1 MKKKLWIGIP
11 IILLIVGFAI
21 VIIYNQT
28 GFQLKING
36 EKIDKEEY
44 LDTVNEQINQVSQY
58 FYEKAGITLK
68 GNAWEKEIEG
78 EVPYRVLT
86 DQVIGQLKHT
96 AAVFDLAKEKG
107 YIEETGYQ
115 ALKKKMEEENE
126 ARANKIKK
134 GEPVYGLSNFS
145 LKLYKEYSM
154 DAIQKQYCS
163 DLDNE
168 GMKVTD
174 EDRQAYYDQQKD
186 KIFRQNDDITLDYI
200 KIEYLASEMDEEQ
213 YRILKDKMTELHG
226 KISDKEPLSD
236 LIQREELLM
245 PYYTHQEL
253 LSGDIGA
260 YGRIM
265 GDVLDYAAELQKG
278 EVTQVIDENGALY
291 LIQCADRNVNDYYP
305 LDTVKDNINK
315 SLREANYESILSKK
329 AAGYEV
335 KGNMERI
342 YTYTKQQVMN

>member
-21 VIIYNQT
+21 VIIYNRT

-44 LDTVNEQINQVSQY
+44 VDTMNEQINQVSQY

-68 GNAWEKEIEG
+68 GNTWEKEIEG
-78 EVPYRVLT
+78 EVPYRVLA
-86 DQVIGQLKHT
+86 DQVIEQLKHT

-115 ALKKKMEEENE
+115 ALKKRMEEENE
-126 ARANKIKK
+126 ARANKIKN

-186 KIFRQNDDITLDYI
+186 KIFRQNDDITLDFI
-200 KIEYLASEMDEEQ
+200 KIEYQASEMEEEE
-213 YRILKDKMTELHG
+213 YRNLKEKMTQLHG
-226 KISDKEPLSD
+226 QISDKEYLFD
-236 LIQREELLM
+236 LVQKEDMLV
-245 PYYTHQEL
+245 PYFTHQEL

-260 YGRIM
+260 YSRIM
-265 GDVLDYAAELQKG
+265 GDVLDYAADLKKG
-278 EVTQVIDENGALY
+278 EVSQVIDENGALY

-315 SLREANYESILSKK
+315 SLREANYESILAKK

-335 KGNMERI
+335 GGNMDRI
-342 YTYTKQQVMN
+342 YAYTKQQVIN

>member
-21 VIIYNQT
+21 VIIYNGT

-68 GNAWEKEIEG
+68 GDAWEKEIEG

-86 DQVIGQLKHT
+86 DRVIEQLKYSS
-96 AAVFDLAKEKG
+96 AVFDLAKEKG

-115 ALKKKMEEENE
+115 ALKKRMEEENE

-154 DAIQKQYCS
+154 DGIQKQYCS

-168 GMKVTD
+168 GMKITD

-186 KIFRQNDDITLDYI
+186 KIFRQNDDITLDFI
-200 KIEYLASEMDEEQ
+200 KIEYQASEMEEEQ
-213 YRILKDKMTELHG
+213 YGNLKDKLTELHG
-226 KISDKEPLSD
+226 KISDKASLSELVQKED
-236 LIQREELLM
+236 LLM
-245 PYYTHQEL
+245 PYFTHQEL

-260 YGRIM
+260 YSRIM
-265 GDVLDYAAELQKG
+265 GDVLDYAVDLKKG
-278 EVTQVIDENGALY
+278 EVTRVIDENGVLY

-305 LDTVKDNINK
+305 LETVKDNINK
-315 SLREANYESILSKK
+315 SLREANYESILWKK

-335 KGNMERI
+335 KGNMDRI

>member
-21 VIIYNQT
+21 VIIYNRT

-36 EKIDKEEY
+36 DKIDKEEY
-44 LDTVNEQINQVSQY
+44 LDTLNEQMNQVGQY

-86 DQVIGQLKHT
+86 DQVIEQLKYT
-96 AAVFDLAKEKG
+96 SAVFDLAKEKG
-107 YIEETGYQ
+107 YIKETGYQ
-115 ALKKKMEEENE
+115 ALKKRMEEENE
-126 ARANKIKK
+126 ARADKIKK

-154 DAIQKQYCS
+154 DSIQKQYCS
-163 DLDNE
+163 DLNNE
-168 GMKVTD
+168 GMKITD
-174 EDRQAYYDQQKD
+174 EDRQTYYDQQKD
-186 KIFRQNDDITLDYI
+186 KMFRQNDDITLDFI
-200 KIEYLASEMDEEQ
+200 KIEYQASEMKEEEYQ
-213 YRILKDKMTELHG
+213 NLKEKMTELHG
-226 KISDKEPLSD
+226 NISDTNPLSELVQKED
-236 LIQREELLM
+236 LLM
-245 PYYTHQEL
+245 PYFTHQEL

-260 YGRIM
+260 YGRII
-265 GDVLDYAAELQKG
+265 GDVLDYAVDLKKG
-278 EVTQVIDENGALY
+278 EATQVIDENGALY

-315 SLREANYESILSKK
+315 GLREANYESIVSEK
-329 AAGYEV
+329 AGSYEV
-335 KGNMERI
+335 QGDMDRI
-342 YTYTKQQVMN
+342 YAFTKQQVMN